1 MSYSHLPILMTVVP
15 IAFAAVISVLWF
27 RWKRAGFPLALMAL
41 AFSSVAAI
49 FLARAVVLN
58 GAISYH
64 VAGWVPPW
72 GIEIF
77 VDYLGVL
84 MALVIALVSMMAV
97 FFSKNYAEKRL
108 DLKKVSF
115 YYALVLL
122 LFSGMIGFVFS
133 GDIYNMFIFFEIISL
148 SSYSLV
154 AILGDGNSLRAGFRY
169 LVMGTVSSL
178 FILMG
183 IAFLYALTGTLNAAQ
198 VAASLSRLP
207 HLEAVYAALILILIA
222 FSIEAA
228 LFPLHVWLPQA
239 HAMAPSPVSALLSGL
254 VIGVGAFGMVK
265 VLFYI
270 LPGVSSPELTKLFQG
285 LAAAG
290 IILGAIFAL
299 YEKDLKMLLAQSS
312 ISQIG
317 YAVVGIFMFSY
328 SGLVGSVLQIL
339 NHAFAKSALFL
350 CAGAIIYRTGIKSL
364 DDMKG
369 IGRKMPITMGFF
381 LIGLASIASIPLT
394 CGFVSKYFLCLAAIE
409 GELWWLG
416 GVILLGAF
424 LSILYCVRIVDYI
437 FFGKPESKVE
447 VKEAPLSMLIP
458 LGVLT
463 LFTVLIGVF
472 PKTTFILIEP
482 AVRGLLKL
490 MG

>member
-15 IAFAAVISVLWF
+15 IAFAALISVLWF
-27 RWKRAGFPLALMAL
+27 RWKWAGFLFALVAL
-41 AFSSVAAI
+41 TFSTVAAI
-49 FLARAVVLN
+49 FLAKAVVLD

-77 VDYLGVL
+77 VDYLGVF
-84 MALVIALVSMMAV
+84 MALVIALVSLMAV

-108 DLKKVSF
+108 GIKKEPF
-115 YYALVLL
+115 YYALMLL

-154 AILGDGNSLRAGFRY
+154 AILGDRNSLRAGFRY

-183 IAFLYALTGTLNAAQ
+183 VAFLYAVTGTLNTTQ
-198 VAASLSRLP
+198 VAASLSQLP
-207 HLEAVYAALILILIA
+207 QLEAVYAALALILVA

-239 HAMAPSPVSALLSGL
+239 HTMAPSPVSALLSGL

-270 LPGVSSPELTKLFQG
+270 LPGISSPVLTTLFRG
-285 LAAAG
+285 LAAVG
-290 IILGAIFAL
+290 IILGAAFAL

-312 ISQIG
+312 VSQIG
-317 YAVVGIFMFSY
+317 YAVVGIFLFSY

-339 NHAFAKSALFL
+339 NHALAKSALFL
-350 CAGAIIYRTGIKSL
+350 CAGAIIYRAGVKNL

-369 IGRKMPITMGFF
+369 IGKRMPITMGFF

-409 GELWWLG
+409 GELWWLAV
-416 GVILLGAF
+416 VILLGAF
-424 LSILYCVRIVDYI
+424 LSILYCARIVNYV
-437 FFGKPESKVE
+437 FFGKPESEVE
-447 VKEAPLSMLIP
+447 ASEAPPSMLIP
-458 LGVLT
+458 LGILT
-463 LFTVLIGVF
+463 FFTIFIGVF
-472 PKTTFILIEP
+472 PKTTFFLIEP